1 MSINANSLSITDA
14 LVDFLRESG
23 LEQTVMDRQIEEV
36 WPQVMGE
43 TVQQLTR
50 SVEVKDGMLYVRVNS
65 AALKAQLFENRFEL
79 VRKLNEAVGAPAISG
94 DSCVPVALMKNSSQA
109 MLLIMKNSANGL
121 NVSEKQSVTHY
132 STGATWNYRDISD
145 TMDI

>member
-14 LVDFLRESG
+14 LVGFLRESG

-65 AALKAQLFENRFEL
+65 AALKTQLFENRFEL
-79 VRKLNEAVGAPAISG
+79 VRKLNEAVGAPAI
-94 DSCVPVALMKNSSQA
+94 
-109 MLLIMKNSANGL
+109 
-121 NVSEKQSVTHY
+121 
-132 STGATWNYRDISD
+132 RDCRILG
-145 TMDI
+145 